1 MPRQICV
8 CVFWQPQFCSVSL
21 FLHKQSLREKTLE
34 DVHVTLMFL
43 DKHESLYL
51 HVETTLK
58 SMLTALKRA
67 IKNVPNI
74 LMTNDV
80 VDIEVANWWRKSFP

>member
-1 MPRQICV
+1 MCV
-8 CVFWQPQFCSVSL
+8 CVLATQFCSVSL

-43 DKHESLYL
+43 DKHQSLNL

-74 LMTNDV
+74 LMTNNV
-80 VDIEVANWWRKSFP
+80 VDIEVA